1 MPVIYLHQLVDLL
14 PRVCDERSLPSHALL
29 DVGEDQEGGALLP
42 GDEGLVADLRHQ
54 RLDLLHVG
62 LALVHAAG
70 HALRKE
76 GTRSY
81 RTAHHTQRTIIVH
94 GDRRCA
100 QRSLGD

>member
-1 MPVIYLHQLVDLL
+1 VPVIYLHQLVDLL

-42 GDEGLVADLRHQ
+42 GDEGLVADRRHQ

-76 GTRSY
+76 GNTFISNA
-81 RTAHHTQRTIIVH
+81 RTHSAQLSFTVIVGVH
-94 GDRRCA
+94 SGH
-100 QRSLGD
+100 